1 MMVIMKSRLN
11 LRAATVFLAF
21 ISTVGSFVGPAQIA
35 RADEGDVTDHDARL
49 DTFQKQTVALDTGTA
64 LTWLALMG
72 LGVVGLTGL
81 FKDAKR
87 SHLD

>member
-1 MMVIMKSRLN
+1 MKSRLN
-11 LRAATVFLAF
+11 LRAATVYLAF
-21 ISTVGSFVGPAQIA
+21 ISAVGSFVGPVQIA
-35 RADEGDVTDHDARL
+35 RADDDVTPNDARL
-49 DTFQKQTVALDTGTA
+49 DTFQTQTVALDSGTA

>member
-1 MMVIMKSRLN
+1 MKSRLN
-11 LRAATVFLAF
+11 LRAATVYLAF
-21 ISTVGSFVGPAQIA
+21 ISAVGSFVGPAQIA
-35 RADEGDVTDHDARL
+35 RADDQDLTPNDGRL
-49 DTFQKQTVALDTGTA
+49 DAFQSQTVALDTSTA